1 MADISRRNL
10 FAAGAAG
17 LAAGAVTGGATTA
30 AAQAARAPA
39 RSAMPTRVGLPNVWG
54 EDFLY
59 QWSPNENYVR
69 NTTPGPNTIKLSGQT
84 TPRMTNA
91 EGTDYASILKQM
103 HDGGWSATE
112 VPSDAWMR
120 RGKMPE
126 SEIRLIKDQLKANDI
141 VLYGMHCAGNIIAPD
156 PDADRWQ
163 RHQSVGR
170 RFESY
175 RAHQNSGLSV
185 RHMFV
190 VPAAKGS

>member
-17 LAAGAVTGGATTA
+17 LAAGAVTGAATTA

-39 RSAMPTRVGLPNVWG
+39 RGAMPTRVGLPNVWG

-69 NTTPGPNTIKLSGQT
+69 NTTPGPNTIRLSGQT

-91 EGTDYASILKQM
+91 EGTDYAAILKQM

-112 VPSDAWMR
+112 VPSASR
-120 RGKMPE
+120 TRT
-126 SEIRLIKDQLKANDI
+126 SSIRAISPI
-141 VLYGMHCAGNIIAPD
+141 TGSTSIEAP
-156 PDADRWQ
+156 PTLT
-163 RHQSVGR
+163 S
-170 RFESY
+170 
-175 RAHQNSGLSV
+175 
-185 RHMFV
+185 
-190 VPAAKGS
+190 